1 LLKIRFAIV
10 ILPHMKTRVFAM
22 VLAMGIA
29 GSAFAQN
36 AGRSSALAHQLN
48 DAFAAVYEKVA
59 PAVVVVEVKRSSDVS
74 LSGLPEGLEFFF
86 RGPDGAPTQT
96 NQGSGFIITADGYI
110 LTNDHVV
117 GESANDGI
125 TVRLK
130 DGRKFPA
137 RLIGM
142 DDKSDLA
149 VVKIDAQDLPTVELG
164 DSDAAK
170 VGQFAFAIGAPF
182 ELPYTFTVGV
192 ISAKGRNNLTNS
204 RSYEE
209 YIQTDASINPG
220 NSGGPLCDIEGRVIG
235 VNTLIYRMNRGL
247 GFAIP
252 INLAR
257 EVGQQL
263 ITSGRVS
270 RSWLGIEIVGIE
282 ENEALQRYF
291 PDLKNGVVVNG
302 IQPGTPAAGSDLR
315 AGDVILKVD
324 DVPVSLSR
332 ELQRE
337 ILAKKIGQSV
347 KLELWRNGKVSFV
360 TVRTGEQP
368 DRMMRASNQPVPVEP
383 PVKPSQPHQP
393 SNFGLVVEDMPPG
406 SSTRGVQ
413 VTDIASGSAAD
424 AAGLMRG
431 DVITEV
437 AGKPVRGTADFD
449 AAIAGAD
456 LTRGVM
462 LLVDR
467 AGERTFAILK
477 P

>member
-1 LLKIRFAIV
+1 
-10 ILPHMKTRVFAM
+10 MKTRVFATAFFLGL
-22 VLAMGIA
+22 VV
-29 GSAFAQN
+29 SAFAQN
-36 AGRSSALAHQLN
+36 PGTANALARQLN
-48 DAFAAVYEKVA
+48 DAFASVYEKVA
-59 PAVVVVEVKRSSDVS
+59 PAVVIVEVRRSSDVS

-96 NQGSGFIITADGYI
+96 NQGSGFIISADGYI

-125 TVRLK
+125 IVKLK
-130 DGRKFPA
+130 DGRKFSA
-137 RLIGM
+137 KLVGM

-149 VVKIDAQDLPTVELG
+149 VIKIDAGNLPMVELG

-220 NSGGPLCDIEGRVIG
+220 NSGGPLCDIEGRVVG

-257 EVGQQL
+257 EVSQQL
-263 ITSGRVS
+263 IANGRVS
-270 RSWLGIEIVGIE
+270 RSWLGIEIMGIE
-282 ENEALQRYF
+282 ESEALQRYF
-291 PDLKNGVVVNG
+291 PDLKKGVVVNG
-302 IQPGTPAAGSDLR
+302 IQPGTPAASSDLR

-324 DVPVSLSR
+324 NVPVSLSR
-332 ELQRE
+332 DVQRE
-337 ILAKKIGQSV
+337 ILSKKVGQSV
-347 KLELWRNGKVSFV
+347 SLELWRNGRISSL
-360 TVRTGEQP
+360 TMRTGEQP
-368 DRMMRASNQPVPVEP
+368 DRLMRASNQPVPRELP
-383 PVKPSQPHQP
+383 AKPSEPQPP
-393 SNFGLVVEDMPPG
+393 NFGLVVEDMPAG
-406 SSTRGVQ
+406 SSTQGVR
-413 VTDIASGSAAD
+413 VIDIAPGSAAD
-424 AAGLMRG
+424 AAGLIRG

-449 AAIAGAD
+449 AAITGAD
-456 LTRGVM
+456 LNRGMM